1 MIPASNGISF
11 RRVYAKAIDVDGAR
25 KGVENILFLRFLLIL
40 TAKNRKIVGKDKIFN
55 QIF

>member
-11 RRVYAKAIDVDGAR
+11 MRVYAKAIDVDGAR

-40 TAKNRKIVGKDKIFN
+40 TAKK
-55 QIF
+55 

>member
-40 TAKNRKIVGKDKIFN
+40 TAKK
-55 QIF
+55 